1 MDILPT
7 WSLSGGLVRTSFRDD
22 LTQFLESDHGSS
34 RLDIYL
40 YEVTQAGWDS
50 IWPSISVWLAKR
62 RSRRANVYCGLS
74 NWLTEPS
81 ALSEMMEAFPRRVW
95 VVKRGHGIFHP
106 KFYIFRAPRRGN
118 CFVASN
124 NLTGPGMSSNFE
136 MGVRLTLPET
146 DKANWQALDDW
157 ELTVQSISTML
168 TKELLTIYEEEYE
181 QMKRLPR
188 EHPGIVGKSRIRFHA
203 AATSAGLPSAKGAV
217 MEVMPRETGTGGS
230 QLQIPKQV
238 AVSLFGLAPG
248 GQRNV
253 SLRDVETGDMANLT
267 LTDYG
272 NNTRRLSIGRLRQ
285 VEKPRI
291 ICFKESGA
299 VFDFNIVSK
308 VTDPSEYDRLLSLCP
323 FQTSSNSKRW
333 GMYEDTTF

>member
-7 WSLSGGLVRTSFRDD
+7 WSLSGGSARTSFRDG
-22 LTQFLESDHGSS
+22 LTQFLESDNGSN
-34 RLDIYL
+34 RLNIYL
-40 YEVTQAGWDS
+40 YEVTRAGWDL

-62 RSRRANVYCGLS
+62 KSRRANVYCGLS

-106 KFYIFRAPRRGN
+106 KSYIFRAHRRAN

-124 NLTGPGMSSNFE
+124 NLTRAGMSSNFE
-136 MGVRLTLPET
+136 MGARLTVPDT
-146 DKANWQALDDW
+146 DKANWKALDEW
-157 ELTVQSISTML
+157 ESTVRSISTML
-168 TKELLTIYEEEYE
+168 TKDLLAIYEEEYE

-203 AATSAGLPSAKGAV
+203 TATSAGLPSAKGAV
-217 MEVMPRETGTGGS
+217 MEVMPKETGTGGS

-238 AVSLFGLAPG
+238 AVSLFGLAQG

-253 SLRDVETGDMANLT
+253 TLKDVETGDVVNLT

-291 ICFKESGA
+291 IWFKESDA

-308 VTDPSEYDRLLSLCP
+308 ATDPSEYDRLLSLCP